1 MSDPKSPLHATPIG
15 VRLTQPITFG
25 GVSEHFRLVG
35 QNANCL
41 SIAPARLEPD
51 LSAVATDKG
60 QASQGLLVKAQGKG
74 FVSQVFVP
82 YAMVA
87 EVIYG
92 PAKEEKK

>member
-1 MSDPKSPLHATPIG
+1 MTDPKSPQHTRPIG

-25 GVSEHFRLVG
+25 GVSEHFRLTG
-35 QNANCL
+35 PGANCV

-87 EVIYG
+87 EVLYG
-92 PAKEEKK
+92 PEEAKK